1 MDDNTSENSA
11 VVKTV
16 TIESLQ
22 QQVRR
27 LATALLV
34 VAVLLIASI
43 AALGGYVHRT
53 ESLVRGEIE
62 ARPPIAILD
71 VNGIVMDELSKDRR
85 MSADQAATSA
95 YKVGELLAEKGYV
108 VIHKSSIVAYPAE
121 FEVAQ

>member
-1 MDDNTSENSA
+1 MDNTSENSGGA
-11 VVKTV
+11 VKAV
-16 TIESLQ
+16 TIEALQ

-34 VAVLLIASI
+34 VAVLLIAGI
-43 AALGGYVHRT
+43 AAVGVYVHKI
-53 ESLVRGEIE
+53 EGNVRGEIE

-85 MSADQAATSA
+85 MSAEQAATSA